1 MSEMHYRVEILMFGQ
16 WGRVWEGFTRIADA
30 KRAGSSLGIGDDGAT
45 SGYMPKWRI
54 VSYDVEERIQELSQY
69 PEESCPDCYKE
80 PVARHRRMVMQRA
93 GE

>member
-1 MSEMHYRVEILMFGQ
+1 MSEKHYRVEILMFGQ
-16 WGRVWEGFTRIADA
+16 WRRTLEGFTSIADA
-30 KRAGSSLGIGDDGAT
+30 KLAGDSAPPGLE
-45 SGYMPKWRI
+45 WRI

-69 PEESCPDCYKE
+69 PDGPCPDCYKE